1 MVKWSLAAEL
11 LAAMMIVVLM
21 AYYRE
26 KKMAV
31 TRKGKVY
38 RSCLGLSLATVLLNV
53 VCVYTIEHTSKSP
66 GRSI

>member
-38 RSCLGLSLATVLLNV
+38 RSCL
-53 VCVYTIEHTSKSP
+53 
-66 GRSI
+66 